1 MHCQPYGP
9 VASERSSFFMNWFFP
24 YYLPCNAVMLSPN
37 NSFCALL
44 WELTFLRTAYHIAL
58 LHYNKTISLKL
69 DFMLVFSIFYRLKII
84 DPYNNHRC
92 LAVVIIV
99 ISIVIII
106 VIIPIIIIII
116 IVVIIPI
123 IIVVIISIV
132 IVRKVVV
139 PILFRI

>member
-37 NSFCALL
+37 NSFCTLL

-84 DPYNNHRC
+84 DPYNRHRC

-99 ISIVIII
+99 II

-116 IVVIIPI
+116 II